1 MTKTKKDDKMQN
13 DTRDIRISVSELQ
26 LIINQLRDS
35 GNDEID
41 FVHDMLQSVLDN
53 SESDELND
61 LTA

>member
-1 MTKTKKDDKMQN
+1 MT
-13 DTRDIRISVSELQ
+13 DTRDIRISVTELQ

-53 SESDELND
+53 SDSDELND

>member
-1 MTKTKKDDKMQN
+1 MKKTKKDEKMP
-13 DTRDIRISVSELQ
+13 DTRDIRISVDELQ

-53 SESDELND
+53 SDSDELND